1 MFQKISIEYMKELD
15 NNKVSQLRLIQ
26 LLQLKLL
33 LEAKRITSLLNIDY
47 FLIAGSLLGSIRHGG
62 FIPWD
67 SDADIAMQRE
77 DYTTLIKNT
86 SALGSEFFLQ
96 CDETDKSN
104 RTGFA
109 KLRLKDTL
117 FIEKGN
123 VENGLSNGFYI
134 DVFPLDNHVKR
145 NRYLNLFSH
154 KLYKYLI
161 RLKAYKNGKVR
172 SSTKSRTILSAI
184 ICFPSF
190 FISLKSIIR
199 LHNKIS
205 QRYKNKETGFVNN
218 FNSKYGLEKQ
228 FISLETYLPT
238 SETVFEGHKFK
249 APNQIDKWLTKIYGE
264 YHILPKKQMNHT
276 HGLMNN
282 YSINFGKYSSL
293 LGKPE
298 TEVMKKLGIQS

>member
-1 MFQKISIEYMKELD
+1 MKELD
-15 NNKVSQLRLIQ
+15 NIKVNQLRLIQ

-33 LEAKRITSLLNIDY
+33 LEAKRITSELNIDY
-47 FLIAGSLLGSIRHGG
+47 FLVAGSLLGSIRHGG

-67 SDADIAMQRE
+67 SDADIAMLRK

-86 SALGSEFFLQ
+86 SAIGSEFFLQ

-134 DVFPLDNHVKR
+134 DIFPLDNHVKR
-145 NRYLNLFSH
+145 NKYLNVFSH

-205 QRYKNKETGFVNN
+205 QSYKNKETGFGNN

-228 FISLETYLPT
+228 FIFLETY
-238 SETVFEGHKFK
+238 FEGHKFK
-249 APNQIDKWLTKIYGE
+249 APNQIDQWLTKIYGE
-264 YHILPKKQMNHT
+264 YNVLPKKQMDHT
-276 HGLMNN
+276 HGLMKN

-298 TEVMKKLGIQS
+298 TEVKKKLGIQP

>member
-1 MFQKISIEYMKELD
+1 MKELD
-15 NNKVSQLRLIQ
+15 NIKVSQLRLIQ

-33 LEAKRITSLLNIDY
+33 LEAKRITSELNIDY
-47 FLIAGSLLGSIRHGG
+47 FLVAGSLLGSIRHGG

-67 SDADIAMQRE
+67 SDADIAMLRE

-86 SALGSEFFLQ
+86 SVVGSEFFLQ
-96 CDETDKSN
+96 CDETDKFN

-117 FIEKGN
+117 YIEKGN

-134 DVFPLDNHVKR
+134 DIFPLDNHVKR
-145 NRYLNLFSH
+145 NKYLNVFSH

-172 SSTKSRTILSAI
+172 SSTKYRTILSAI

-205 QRYKNKETGFVNN
+205 QSYKNKKTGYVNN

-228 FISLETYLPT
+228 LISLETYLPA
-238 SETVFEGHKFK
+238 SETDFEGHKFK
-249 APNQIDKWLTKIYGE
+249 APNQIDQWLTKIYGD
-264 YHILPKKQMNHT
+264 YNVLPKKQIDHT
-276 HGLMNN
+276 HGLMKN
-282 YSINFGKYSSL
+282 YAINFGKYSSL

-298 TEVMKKLGIQS
+298 TEVIKKLRIQP

>member
-1 MFQKISIEYMKELD
+1 MKELD
-15 NNKVSQLRLIQ
+15 NIKVSQLRLIQ

-33 LEAKRITSLLNIDY
+33 LEAKRITSKLNIDY
-47 FLIAGSLLGSIRHGG
+47 FLVAGSLLGSIRHGG

-67 SDADIAMQRE
+67 SDADIAMLRD

-86 SALGSEFFLQ
+86 STIGSEFFLQ

-134 DVFPLDNHVKR
+134 DIFPLDNHVKR
-145 NRYLNLFSH
+145 NKFLNVFTH

-205 QRYKNKETGFVNN
+205 QSYKNKETGFVNN

-228 FISLETYLPT
+228 FISLDTYLPT
-238 SETVFEGHKFK
+238 SETDFEGHKFK
-249 APNQIDKWLTKIYGE
+249 APNHIDQWLSKIYGE
-264 YHILPKKQMNHT
+264 YNVLPKKQMDHT
-276 HGLMNN
+276 RGLMKN
-282 YSINFGKYSSL
+282 YTINFGKYSSL
-293 LGKPE
+293 LGKTE
-298 TEVMKKLGIQS
+298 TEVMKKLGIQP